1 MIPRTAK
8 PQRPAVRRRSS
19 LSLSLS
25 LPAATGSPGAAAT
38 PAASAIDGAPRRLCS
53 ETEQT
58 ESKRQRRATATA
70 RNSARLVV
78 DGTDG
83 VAHARRSGPRAAG
96 TGEERRQKKKLKKSG
111 AAGWLARFLLH
122 RGGRGRGRV
131 ETGKAG
137 PVRDRGVRAPRYGR
151 FAGSV
156 VSYGPPRAGTT
167 GAEKCRPGIRLRL
180 SWLDE
185 IIYSISNLEKDVIC
199 R

>member
-78 DGTDG
+78 DGRDG

-96 TGEERRQKKKLKKSG
+96 TRRRDGKNSTKKWS
-111 AAGWLARFLLH
+111 GWLACSL
-122 RGGRGRGRV
+122 
-131 ETGKAG
+131 
-137 PVRDRGVRAPRYGR
+137 PP
-151 FAGSV
+151 
-156 VSYGPPRAGTT
+156 PPRRARARARGNWKGRAGARQRRACAAVRPLC
-167 GAEKCRPGIRLRL
+167 GLGRIVRPSPCRDNRSREMQA
-180 SWLDE
+180 WD
-185 IIYSISNLEKDVIC
+185 
-199 R
+199 

>member
-96 TGEERRQKKKLKKSG
+96 TGEERRQKKNSKKVERL
-111 AAGWLARFLLH
+111 AGWLASSSTAAGAGAGAWKLERQGRCATEACVR
-122 RGGRGRGRV
+122 RGTAALRARSYRTALPVQGQPEQRN
-131 ETGKAG
+131 AG
-137 PVRDRGVRAPRYGR
+137 LG
-151 FAGSV
+151 
-156 VSYGPPRAGTT
+156 
-167 GAEKCRPGIRLRL
+167 
-180 SWLDE
+180 LD
-185 IIYSISNLEKDVIC
+185 
-199 R
+199 